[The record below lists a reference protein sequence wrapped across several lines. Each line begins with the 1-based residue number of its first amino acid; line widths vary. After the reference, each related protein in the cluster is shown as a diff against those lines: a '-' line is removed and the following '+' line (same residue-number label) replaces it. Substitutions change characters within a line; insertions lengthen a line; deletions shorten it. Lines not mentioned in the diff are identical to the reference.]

1 MAAGP
6 AHRAPGSLLGSLGRR
21 GCAAKALCTGPHKDK
36 DIYFFRNMFEEPH
49 NITTELTTSYE
60 VAMLRPAQGSRE
72 ATLSNGREMPPDVAI
87 HNT

>member
-1 MAAGP
+1 
-6 AHRAPGSLLGSLGRR
+6 
-21 GCAAKALCTGPHKDK
+21 
-36 DIYFFRNMFEEPH
+36 MFEEPH